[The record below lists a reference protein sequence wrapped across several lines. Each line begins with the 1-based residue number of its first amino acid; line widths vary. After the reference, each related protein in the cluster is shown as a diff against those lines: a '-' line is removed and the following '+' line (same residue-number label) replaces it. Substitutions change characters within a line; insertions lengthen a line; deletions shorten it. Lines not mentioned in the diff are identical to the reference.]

1 MIQTPPPNSTDREK
15 RFEGSG
21 ILFLLNA
28 ALCGGISDEAKGGSV
43 LENLQKVKSLVYLGQ

>member
-21 ILFLLNA
+21 ILFVLNA